1 MQTERVV
8 PLALPRGRNV
18 FCELCRAPA
27 TVRCGG
33 CGVTFY
39 WCVRRRVANLPESR
53 LTGLV
58 ELFSPWRS
66 RPTSAVPVG
75 PSIRPSTRVLL

>member
-1 MQTERVV
+1 MQTEPVV
-8 PLALPRGRNV
+8 PLALPRGRKV

-39 WCVRRRVANLPESR
+39 WCVKVKVANL
-53 LTGLV
+53 
-58 ELFSPWRS
+58 
-66 RPTSAVPVG
+66 
-75 PSIRPSTRVLL
+75 